1 LFYRITTPTLCGR
14 GALAYHRR
22 SREDSM
28 ALRSP
33 PRLRSA
39 LLAAAGILAAG
50 FGVAVDP
57 AAAQA
62 KLDAK
67 YTATLAGLP
76 IGKGSWVLDFD
87 EDSYTSTMS
96 GGTSG
101 LIKLFAGGQ
110 GVSTVRG
117 VWAGDRSTGSVY
129 TAEIKTK
136 RKTDH
141 VDITVEA
148 GKIKDFKV
156 SPPVDDEAG
165 RVPITEA
172 EMRGVTDPMT
182 GSMVHVPAGELL
194 SPGVC
199 KRTLPLFDG
208 RYRYNLKLA
217 FKRMDT
223 VKASKGYAG
232 PVVVCSVLFAP
243 VAGFVPGRSAIK
255 YLVAMRDAEVWLA
268 PVQGTRLLVPFRV
281 EVPTPLGTGAVE
293 AREFIVT
300 PKPIKAAVKRKG

>member
-1 LFYRITTPTLCGR
+1 
-14 GALAYHRR
+14 
-22 SREDSM
+22 M
-28 ALRSP
+28 ALRFTMG
-33 PRLRSA
+33 LRPGLA
-39 LLAAAGILAAG
+39 AAAGILAVG
-50 FGVAVDP
+50 LGVAADS

-87 EDSYTSTMS
+87 EDSYSATMS

-101 LIKLFAGGQ
+101 LVKLFAGGQ

-117 VWAGDRSTGSVY
+117 TWSAGQSVASVY

-136 RKTDH
+136 RKTDR

-156 SPPVDDEAG
+156 SPPVDDEDD

-172 EMRGVTDPMT
+172 EMRGVTDPLT
-182 GSMVHVPAGELL
+182 GSMIHVPAGELL
-194 SPGVC
+194 SPGAC

-217 FKRMDT
+217 FKRMET

-232 PVVVCSVLFAP
+232 PVVVCSVIFAP
-243 VAGFVPGRSAIK
+243 VAGFVPSRSAIK

-300 PKPIKAAVKRKG
+300 PKPIKAAVKRGKS